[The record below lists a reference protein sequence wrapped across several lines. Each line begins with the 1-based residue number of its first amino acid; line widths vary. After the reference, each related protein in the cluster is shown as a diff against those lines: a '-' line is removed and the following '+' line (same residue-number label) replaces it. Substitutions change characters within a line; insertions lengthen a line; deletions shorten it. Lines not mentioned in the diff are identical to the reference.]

1 MPTALNIVVVEDHD
15 ALREVTVAALIGK
28 GHHAIGI
35 ESAEAL
41 PEQKAISHIDMLLID
56 INLPGENGFSLTQR
70 LRRSYPD
77 IGIIIVSA
85 NNQAEQKQQG
95 YDHGADIY
103 LTKPASLDEIHSAI
117 QALSR
122 RLKPASET
130 GQHIVLHLQNL
141 SLKRQ
146 ETHVPLN
153 HHEIALL
160 QALLRAP
167 NQRLETWQLLEVVSD
182 GQQEYSKAALEVLI
196 VRLRKKIA
204 SLGAAQ
210 NPIRSL
216 RNHGYQLCEPI
227 TVSN

>member
-1 MPTALNIVVVEDHD
+1 MC
-15 ALREVTVAALIGK
+15 R
-28 GHHAIGI
+28 
-35 ESAEAL
+35 
-41 PEQKAISHIDMLLID
+41 
-56 INLPGENGFSLTQR
+56 
-70 LRRSYPD
+70 
-77 IGIIIVSA
+77 
-85 NNQAEQKQQG
+85 
-95 YDHGADIY
+95 
-103 LTKPASLDEIHSAI
+103 
-117 QALSR
+117 
-122 RLKPASET
+122 
-130 GQHIVLHLQNL
+130 
-141 SLKRQ
+141 
-146 ETHVPLN
+146 PLN